1 MVDRSVKNCYARHM
15 ARPRQFDEERVLRAV
30 RDQFWDAGYAATSLE
45 DVMRVSG
52 LGKGSLYAAF
62 GDKHQLFL
70 RALRSYTDAGNGY
83 LREMLDSAPRAL
95 DALRAFVMAAVS
107 DPDGAS
113 ARRGCLMANS
123 TCELAT
129 ADPEVLAEARRTY
142 ETTTALVAECV
153 VRAQGEGDV
162 PPDTDPIETA
172 RALLAA
178 QQGLVFMGRTG
189 LDIDK
194 LTATAHSLAAQLL
207 PGT

>member
-1 MVDRSVKNCYARHM
+1 M
-15 ARPRQFDEERVLRAV
+15 ARPRQFDEKRVLHAV
-30 RDQFWDAGYAATSLE
+30 RDKFWDAGYAATSLE

-107 DPDGAS
+107 DPSGAA

-129 ADPEVLAEARRTY
+129 TDPEVLAEARRTY

-153 VRAQGEGDV
+153 VRAQSEGDM
-162 PPDTDPIETA
+162 PADADPTETA